1 MNRIWTPPP
10 TRAANSLLA
19 QFAQD
24 IPHQNYHELH
34 QWSINHTPG
43 FWDKVWDFC
52 QVIGT
57 KGDQAKGDQVDVQ
70 ILLNPESIEHA
81 KFYPFAKLNFA
92 QNLLRQQDDHIAI
105 TFIGEDKVKRQLTY
119 QELYWVVSKIADHF
133 QQWGVTKGD
142 RVAGYLPNLPETV
155 AAMLAAT
162 AQGAVWTA
170 CSPDFGVQGVIDRFS
185 QIAPKVLITV
195 DGYYYNGKEF
205 SCLERLPEILAH
217 LPTVERVVVVSYLG
231 IAHTYPRWDQLLAT
245 SEATSITF
253 TPVNF
258 NDPLYILYSSGTT
271 GVPKCIVHGV
281 GGTLL
286 KHLSEHQLQCDL
298 KPGDRV
304 FYFTTCSWMM
314 WHWLVSALASRAHI
328 VLFDGSPTYPTP
340 TFLWDIAEELQINFF
355 GTSAKYLSNL
365 HKLEVNITGT
375 HKLSELRT
383 IGSTGSSLLPET
395 FDFIWDN
402 LKRDVQISSLSGGT
416 DIISCFMMGNPI
428 SAVHRGEIQ
437 GPALGIAVDIFDGQ
451 GAPMRTGAG
460 ELVCTQP
467 FPCRPIGFWQD
478 ETGAK
483 YHQAYYARFHNIWH
497 HGDFCEWT
505 TNHGLVIHGRSDAT
519 LNPGGVRI
527 GTAEIYRQLEN
538 IQEVRECLAIGQKWQ
553 DDERIILFVVLKS
566 ELELSLALIDQIKK
580 QIRQNTTPRHVP
592 AKIIAVSDLPRTKN
606 NKLAEMAVRDV
617 VHGKAV
623 NNRESLLNPDC
634 LTAFTQIATLQV
646 D

>member
-1 MNRIWTPPP
+1 MNKIWTPSP
-10 TRAANSLLA
+10 TRIANSLLA
-19 QFAQD
+19 RFAQD
-24 IPHQNYHELH
+24 IPHQNYYELH
-34 QWSINHTPG
+34 QWSVNHSLE
-43 FWDKVWDFC
+43 FWDRVWDFC
-52 QVIGT
+52 KVIGT
-57 KGDQAKGDQVDVQ
+57 KGDQ
-70 ILLNPESIEHA
+70 ILVNPESVEHA
-81 KFYPFAKLNFA
+81 EFYLFAKLNFA
-92 QNLLRQQDDHIAI
+92 QNLLRQQNDHIAI
-105 TFIGEDKVKRQLTY
+105 TFIGENKVRRQLTY
-119 QELYWVVSKIADHF
+119 QELYGEVSKVADHF

-142 RVAGYLPNLPETV
+142 RVAGYLPNMPETV

-162 AQGAVWTA
+162 SQGAVWTA

-185 QIAPKVLITV
+185 QIEPKVLITV

-231 IAHTYPRWDQLLAT
+231 IKHSYPRWDQLLAT
-245 SEATSITF
+245 SEATDITF
-253 TPVNF
+253 TQVGF

-286 KHLSEHQLQCDL
+286 KHLSEHQLQCDI
-298 KPGDRV
+298 KPADRV

-314 WHWLVSALASRAHI
+314 WHWLVSCLASQAHI

-365 HKLEVNITGT
+365 HKLEIDITKT
-375 HKLSELRT
+375 HKLDELQT
-383 IGSTGSSLLPET
+383 IGSTGSPLLPET
-395 FDFIWDN
+395 FDYIWDN
-402 LKRDVQISSLSGGT
+402 LKRNVQISSLSGGT

-428 SAVHRGEIQ
+428 GAVHRGEIQ
-437 GPALGIAVDIFDGQ
+437 GPALGIAVDVFDEHGNSLK
-451 GAPMRTGAG
+451 TGAG

-467 FPCRPIGFWQD
+467 FPCRPIGFWKD
-478 ETGAK
+478 EDGTK
-483 YHQAYYARFHNIWH
+483 YHQAYYTRFNNIWH

-505 TNHGLVIHGRSDAT
+505 PSHGLVIHGRSDTT

-538 IQEVRECLAIGQKWQ
+538 IAEASECLAIGQKWQ
-553 DDERIILFVVLKS
+553 DDERIILFVVLQS
-566 ELELSLALIDQIKK
+566 GIELSPSLIDHIKK
-580 QIRQNTTPRHVP
+580 HIRTHTTPRHVP

-606 NKLAEMAVRDV
+606 NKLAEIAVRDV
-617 VHGKAV
+617 VHGKEVKNKEA
-623 NNRESLLNPDC
+623 LLNPDC
-634 LTAFTQIATLQV
+634 LREFEAIAVQQLSS
-646 D
+646 